1 MRLTAKQ
8 IALHDDQRDLGAAGR
23 AALVRAFGRLFPAA
37 GRVLDA
43 GGGTGWA
50 VPLLEAAG
58 LTAVLA
64 DLSAD
69 MLAAAVTD
77 TPRVRG
83 DLTALPF
90 AGGGFDGV
98 HASYAIQ
105 NVPDWTAAI
114 CECVRVLRP
123 DGVAVVAWGGP
134 SPDPMIRDVSAFYF
148 AQLGQ
153 WAGTAGQRQGLS
165 STAAGAAQF
174 ERAGCAAIAPV
185 TITGGQT
192 RSLRQLVVRMATNPF
207 RGDPPADLARAAR
220 ATTLAWAAK
229 RYGDLDRPRT
239 VEVAHVLYGYRR
251 L

>member
-1 MRLTAKQ
+1 MRLTAEQ

-23 AALVRAFGRLFPAA
+23 TALVRAFGRLFPAA

-58 LTAVLA
+58 LQAVLA

-69 MLAAAVTD
+69 MLAAAAAGL
-77 TPRVRG
+77 PRVRG

-90 AGGGFDGV
+90 GTGAFDGV

-105 NVPDWTAAI
+105 NVPDWPAAI
-114 CECVRVLRP
+114 VECVRVLRS
-123 DGVAVVAWGGP
+123 DGVAVVVWGGP
-134 SPDPMIRDVSAFYF
+134 SPDPMVRDVSAYYF
-148 AQLGQ
+148 AQLGPS
-153 WAGTAGQRQGLS
+153 AGTAGQRRGLS
-165 STAAGAAQF
+165 STDVGSAPF
-174 ERAGCAAIAPV
+174 ERAGCVAIPPV

-192 RSLRQLVVRMATNPF
+192 RSLRQLVVRMAANPF
-207 RGDPPADLARAAR
+207 RGDPPADVAQVARAA
-220 ATTLAWAAK
+220 TLAWAAE
-229 RYGDLDRPRT
+229 RYGDLDRPRW
-239 VEVAHVLYGYRR
+239 VEVGHVLHGYRR

>member
-1 MRLTAKQ
+1 MRLDPEQ
-8 IALHDDQRDLGAAGR
+8 IARHDDQRDLGAAGR
-23 AALVRAFGRLFPAA
+23 AGLVRAFGRLFPAA

-50 VPLLEAAG
+50 IWLLREAG
-58 LTAVLA
+58 LQAVLA

-69 MLAAAVTD
+69 MLAAAAVD

-90 AGGGFDGV
+90 ASGAFDGV

-105 NVPDWTAAI
+105 NVPDWSAAI
-114 CECVRVLRP
+114 VECVRVLRAE
-123 DGVAVVAWGGP
+123 GVAVVVWGAP
-134 SPDPMIRDVSAFYF
+134 SPDPMVRELSAYYF
-148 AQLGQ
+148 GQLGPS
-153 WAGTAGQRQGLS
+153 AGTAGQRRGLS
-165 STAAGAAQF
+165 STDVGTAQF
-174 ERAGCAAIAPV
+174 ERAGCVAVPPQTIA
-185 TITGGQT
+185 GGQT

-207 RGDPPADLARAAR
+207 RGNPPVAVAQTGLAA
-220 ATTLAWAAK
+220 TLAWAAE

-239 VEVAHVLYGYRR
+239 VEVAHVLHGYRR